1 MASLS
6 SQKADKHADKQ
17 ADKQNV
23 YQALENWNNYSA
35 QSIQNMKV
43 VFEAITPFKDAV
55 QLTGQTVEMFSRLN
69 NWESCSKKS
78 FDGYGALNAYYELLN
93 IQSASLN
100 LLTQDNSQYLKNAID
115 CSAKWAES
123 LTPCS
128 NPEEL
133 VSSSINTSIAIM
145 KQYQNIL
152 NNQVQHLSSI
162 QSAYTA
168 WFQKTFF
175 QA

>member
-1 MASLS
+1 MTSLS
-6 SQKADKHADKQ
+6 PQK

-43 VFEAITPFKDAV
+43 VFEAITPLKDAAQV
-55 QLTGQTVEMFSRLN
+55 TGQTIEMLSRLN
-69 NWESCSKKS
+69 NWQSANKKL
-78 FDGYGALNAYYELLN
+78 FDGYAALNAYYELLN
-93 IQSASLN
+93 IQSGGLSL
-100 LLTQDNSQYLKNAID
+100 LSQDNSQYFKNAID
-115 CSAKWAES
+115 SSVKWSES
-123 LTPCS
+123 INPNAT
-128 NPEEL
+128 PEE
-133 VSSSINTSIAIM
+133 VFVSSINTSITIL
-145 KQYQNIL
+145 KQYQDMV
-152 NNQVQHLSSI
+152 NNQVQHLSTI